1 MGEKKVCGVA
11 GDGRT
16 DRAEFHPYSN
26 GCRCC
31 LARQQRVTP
40 AEFRSASRSLPSRCL
55 STGEGRCSL
64 DIAHIMESSPYD
76 APAGDQLMDS
86 CLFQLLHP
94 TLPKR
99 YGTNSLLW
107 EFERTQFGYRSR
119 SGISAS
125 LRTEEAMIGGA
136 VLAFWALVATGLGS
150 DGLPSPVFFSFKY
163 FFLSQN
169 CHPASFSCLSSF
181 HNVRNKLQPL

>member
-1 MGEKKVCGVA
+1 VA

-40 AEFRSASRSLPSRCL
+40 AGFRSASRSLPSRCL

-76 APAGDQLMDS
+76 APAGDQLTDGR
-86 CLFQLLHP
+86 LFQPLHP
-94 TLPKR
+94 TLPKQ
-99 YGTNSLLW
+99 YGTKFIRDSSGANLGIDLDRSEILASDDGVTSNS
-107 EFERTQFGYRSR
+107 RIHNR
-119 SGISAS
+119 
-125 LRTEEAMIGGA
+125 GA
-136 VLAFWALVATGLGS
+136 VLALCALVATGLGS
-150 DGLPSPVFFSFKY
+150 DGLPSPVFF
-163 FFLSQN
+163 
-169 CHPASFSCLSSF
+169 
-181 HNVRNKLQPL
+181 R